1 MKLIL
6 SSVNNAAMGQAGVVE
21 KVSMEQIR
29 SIYETNVF
37 GLIRLT
43 QAVIPGM
50 KAKRSGHII
59 SVSSMAGLFGEFWKC
74 FHTKYA

>member
-1 MKLIL
+1 
-6 SSVNNAAMGQAGVVE
+6 
-21 KVSMEQIR
+21 MEQIR
-29 SIYETNVF
+29 TVYETNVF

-59 SVSSMAGLFGEFWKC
+59 NVSSMSGLFGEFWNS
-74 FHTKYA
+74 FHT

>member
-1 MKLIL
+1 MVESVTMK
-6 SSVNNAAMGQAGVVE
+6 
-21 KVSMEQIR
+21 QIR

-59 SVSSMAGLFGEFWKC
+59 NVSSIGGLYGKF
-74 FHTKYA
+74 

>member
-1 MKLIL
+1 M
-6 SSVNNAAMGQAGVVE
+6 VE
-21 KVSMEQIR
+21 NVPMEQIR
-29 SIYETNVF
+29 SVYETNVF

-59 SVSSMAGLFGEFWKC
+59 NVGTIGGFIGKLHSLYSDFVK
-74 FHTKYA
+74 KK